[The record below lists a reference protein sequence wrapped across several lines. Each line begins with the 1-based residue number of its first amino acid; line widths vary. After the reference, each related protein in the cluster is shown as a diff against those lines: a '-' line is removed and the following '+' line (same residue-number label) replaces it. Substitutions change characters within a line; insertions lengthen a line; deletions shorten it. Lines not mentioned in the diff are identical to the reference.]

1 MALKE
6 LTILFVEDDP
16 VFRKLVT
23 SYLDSRGAEVI
34 EADNGEQGLTRFKEQ
49 QFDIVI
55 ADLSMPK
62 LGGLDML
69 KAMNKHRPGT
79 PSIIISGNQAMSDV
93 IDALRHG
100 ASDYLV
106 KPVSD
111 LYLIENSIR
120 ECLNNSFEES
130 LNFDEQESLS
140 YLELN
145 ENLALLEQSSEAA
158 KSVQQ
163 QLFPPSRVEYSDVV
177 IDYSLFNT
185 NEVSAH
191 FIDTAMIDEN
201 HVMMYMA
208 HFHPHDNRA
217 AFASVLLKS
226 FVNHKLKLYSNGM
239 SPVITEPFNMLVY
252 LNDRMAKSRLGI
264 VVDMAYVVVE
274 LTQYRA
280 AIATAGSEFR
290 CYLKNNE
297 GLSPIALAD
306 SLQLGMTN
314 WSKPSVQFRTL
325 LFGEQLCI
333 STQVSKH
340 KQQLLDNQFY
350 GLIHDPGTQPGG
362 YIQLSLK

>member
-1 MALKE
+1 MALTE

-23 SYLDSRGAEVI
+23 SYLDSRGAKVI
-34 EADNGEQGLTRFKEQ
+34 EAENGEQGLSCFKAQ
-49 QFDIVI
+49 KFDIVI

-69 KAMNKHRPGT
+69 KAMNQHRPGT

-111 LYLIENSIR
+111 LYLIENAIR
-120 ECLNNSFEES
+120 ECLNSSFEDS

-140 YLELN
+140 YLELS
-145 ENLALLEQSSEAA
+145 ESLALLEQSSEAA

-163 QLFPPSRVEYSDVV
+163 QLFPPSRVEYSGVV

-185 NEVSAH
+185 DEVSAH
-191 FIDTAMIDEN
+191 FIDTVMIDDK

-208 HFHPHDNRA
+208 HFYPHDNRA

-226 FVNHKLKLYSNGM
+226 FVNHKLKLYRNRTSN
-239 SPVITEPFNMLVY
+239 VIIEPFNMLVY
-252 LNDRMAKSRLGI
+252 LNDRMAKSGLDI
-264 VVDMAYVVVE
+264 VVDMAYVVIERVN
-274 LTQYRA
+274 YRV

-290 CYLKNNE
+290 CYLKNSE
-297 GLSPIALAD
+297 GLSRIALAD
-306 SLQLGMTN
+306 TLQLGVTN
-314 WSKPSVQFRTL
+314 WNKPSVQFRTL
-325 LFGEQLCI
+325 LFGEKLCI
-333 STQVSKH
+333 STSVNEH
-340 KQQLLDNQFY
+340 KQQLLDNQFH
-350 GLIHDPGTQPGG
+350 GLIHDPNTQPGG
-362 YIQLSLK
+362 YIQLSLQ

>member
-16 VFRKLVT
+16 VFRKLV
-23 SYLDSRGAEVI
+23 SSFLESRGADVI
-34 EADNGEQGLTRFKEQ
+34 EAENGEQGLTSFKSQ
-49 QFDIVI
+49 KFDIVI

-69 KAMNKHRPGT
+69 KAMNQYRPST

-93 IDALRHG
+93 IEALRRG

-106 KPVSD
+106 KPISD

-120 ECLNNSFEES
+120 ECLNSTLEES
-130 LNFDEQESLS
+130 LHLDEQESLS

-145 ENLALLEQSSEAA
+145 ENLALLEQNSEAA

-163 QLFPPSRVEYSDVV
+163 QLFPPSRVEYSDAV

-185 NEVSAH
+185 DEVSAH
-191 FIDTAMIDEN
+191 FIDTAMIDEK

-226 FVNHKLKLYSNGM
+226 FVNHKLKLFRNGA
-239 SPVITEPFNMLVY
+239 SKVIIEPFNMLVY
-252 LNDRMAKSRLGI
+252 LNDRMTKSGLGI
-264 VVDMAYVVVE
+264 VVDMAYIVVD
-274 LTQYRA
+274 LTDYRA
-280 AIATAGSEFR
+280 TLATAGNEFR

-306 SLQLGMTN
+306 SLQLGMAN
-314 WSKPSVQFRTL
+314 WSKPSIQFRTL
-325 LFGEQLCI
+325 LFGEKLCI
-333 STQVSKH
+333 STLVSEH
-340 KQQLLDNQFY
+340 KQLLLDNQFY
-350 GLIHDPGTQPGG
+350 GLIHQPTTKPGG
-362 YIQLSLK
+362 YMQLSLK